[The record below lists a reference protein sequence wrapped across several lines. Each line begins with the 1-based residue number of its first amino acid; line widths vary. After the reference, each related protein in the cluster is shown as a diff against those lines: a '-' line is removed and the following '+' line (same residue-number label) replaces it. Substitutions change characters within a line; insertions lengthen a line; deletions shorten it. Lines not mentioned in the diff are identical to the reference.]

1 MRYSVQ
7 RHKLKGGNLC
17 AAPLL
22 VTLVLP
28 YYDLRIGIRQT
39 LVWAYLR
46 NSWDLVLDH
55 CNKSNIVIKQV
66 TNFFGFPMHIKVVF
80 TQYCSLLNVP

>member
-1 MRYSVQ
+1 MRYLVQ

-28 YYDLRIGIRQT
+28 YYDLSIGIRQI

-55 CNKSNIVIKQV
+55 CNKSNIVISKSYK
-66 TNFFGFPMHIKVVF
+66 FFWLPNAHKSYVYTI
-80 TQYCSLLNVP
+80 L